1 MRRKLVARRPAPLSI
16 ITADDQL
23 VAVLDAIAEIERGD
37 GYEGP
42 KIARRLHLIRISCR
56 NDYGPDGDGEE
67 VFEDRL
73 VGAICRACDA
83 RGWRNYSS
91 GPWWV
96 EEDTHRSHIS
106 DDEDRIIATAE
117 GESRALAAANA
128 YLEAISHV
136 SLGDEYDDRVQMAD
150 PRE

>member
-1 MRRKLVARRPAPLSI
+1 MIP
-16 ITADDQL
+16 ADDQL

-136 SLGDEYDDRVQMAD
+136 SLGDEIR
-150 PRE
+150 

>member
-1 MRRKLVARRPAPLSI
+1 MIP
-16 ITADDQL
+16 ADDQL

-73 VGAICRACDA
+73 VGAIWRAVKA
-83 RGWRNYSS
+83 RRN
-91 GPWWV
+91 PKN
-96 EEDTHRSHIS
+96 HL
-106 DDEDRIIATAE
+106 DDWMIDIEDRGDGGFIVLIKDRLGHKIAV
-117 GESRALAAANA
+117 GQGALAFAAANA
-128 YLEAISHV
+128 YLEAIISTV
-136 SLGDEYDDRVQMAD
+136 
-150 PRE
+150 